1 MKNSTNVSE
10 HTSSFRRAQGRAL
23 LAPTQPALAPRSPE
37 GVGGD
42 SLTLGT
48 SGDRLPC
55 PSPLDPWLDNQPLG
69 RCFKQR
75 AAVVS
80 VLLHRGKILP
90 LCLPS
95 IVSNGLPSGIEGT
108 KARAALSPPT
118 IREGAR
124 ASPVRGAHQSPGFG
138 KGARKGCVCA
148 PCPALPTRDVYTCST
163 CCTPAPPALGPARL
177 KRSCSCV
184 KASLPS
190 PAAPPGISK
199 HRPYSI
205 SQSNHKCRVSLL
217 SSPLV
222 LPQAGT
228 RRGSGTPKSF
238 SLQALP
244 PASGLGAE
252 PSPSAGA
259 SRAG

>member
-1 MKNSTNVSE
+1 MTTQHCVKRAPKWN
-10 HTSSFRRAQGRAL
+10 RRHKSKSCA
-23 LAPTQPALAPRSPE
+23 
-37 GVGGD
+37 
-42 SLTLGT
+42 
-48 SGDRLPC
+48 
-55 PSPLDPWLDNQPLG
+55 
-69 RCFKQR
+69 
-75 AAVVS
+75 
-80 VLLHRGKILP
+80 
-90 LCLPS
+90 LPS
-95 IVSNGLPSGIEGT
+95 
-108 KARAALSPPT
+108 AR
-118 IREGAR
+118 REGAR
-124 ASPVRGAHQSPGFG
+124 VSPVRGAHQSPGFG
-138 KGARKGCVCA
+138 KGARKGSVCA

-163 CCTPAPPALGPARL
+163 CCTPAPPALGSAALGPARL
-177 KRSCSCV
+177 KCSCSCV

-205 SQSNHKCRVSLL
+205 SQLNHKCRVSLL